1 MQQRHETCA
10 RVPRVPKPVPGLI
23 HNTSPI
29 PLSDPAETHVSEH
42 ILQVNDGDFDGQVL
56 KSETP
61 VLVDFWAEW
70 CGPCKMIAPIL
81 EEIAVEYA
89 GKLIVAKVNI
99 DNNPGTPQ
107 RYGVRGIPTL
117 ILFKGGEVHATKVGA
132 LAKSQLA
139 AFIDANL

>member
-1 MQQRHETCA
+1 M
-10 RVPRVPKPVPGLI
+10 
-23 HNTSPI
+23 
-29 PLSDPAETHVSEH
+29 SEQ
-42 ILQVNDGDFDGQVL
+42 ILQINDSDFDEQVL
-56 KSETP
+56 KSEIP

-117 ILFKGGEVHATKVGA
+117 ILFKDGEVHATKVGA

>member
-1 MQQRHETCA
+1 M
-10 RVPRVPKPVPGLI
+10 
-23 HNTSPI
+23 
-29 PLSDPAETHVSEH
+29 SEH
-42 ILQVNDGDFDGQVL
+42 ILQINDSDFDEQVL
-56 KSETP
+56 KSEIP

-89 GKLIVAKVNI
+89 GKLTVAKVNI

-117 ILFKGGEVHATKVGA
+117 ILFKDGEVHATKVGA